1 MLGLEGLELGFE
13 MMLLLVGEMVVLHSV
28 AAEIVSMLWL
38 SPSEEQV
45 QS

>member
-1 MLGLEGLELGFE
+1 MLGLELGFE
-13 MMLLLVGEMVVLHSV
+13 MMLLLVGEMVVLYSV